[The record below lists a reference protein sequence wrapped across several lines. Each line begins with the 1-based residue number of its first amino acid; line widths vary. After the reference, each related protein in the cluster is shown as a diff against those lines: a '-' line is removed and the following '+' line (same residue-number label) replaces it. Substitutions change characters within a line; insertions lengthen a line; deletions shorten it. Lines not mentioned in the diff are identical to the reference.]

1 MSIFASAFT
10 PISVSSAKENIA
22 SAEKFILFIG
32 RPSCPYCQLFEP
44 KLSNVAR
51 KFEFNIFYINSE
63 NTDELGFRLY
73 VNAMVLRLYLHC
85 LSQKKE
91 LRRLFVTLRS
101 LRKTFQILSLKLFIQ
116 RFLCLFVNTRVSI
129 MKQIEWELLIIQIMF
144 NGWKRPELFSKE
156 FRMAL

>member
-63 NTDELGFRLY
+63 NTDELGEIQ
-73 VNAMVLRLYLHC
+73 ALRNRYGIATVPA
-85 LSQKKE
+85 
-91 LRRLFVTLRS
+91 LFVS
-101 LRKTFQILSLKLFIQ
+101 
-116 RFLCLFVNTRVSI
+116 
-129 MKQIEWELLIIQIMF
+129 E
-144 NGWKRPELFSKE
+144 
-156 FRMAL
+156 

>member
-51 KFEFNIFYINSE
+51 KSEFNIFYINSE
-63 NTDELGFRLY
+63 NTDELGEIQD
-73 VNAMVLRLYLHC
+73 LRKRYGIA
-85 LSQKKE
+85 
-91 LRRLFVTLRS
+91 LFVSEKGAAKVVCDSS
-101 LRKTFQILSLKLFIQ
+101 LSEEDILDFI
-116 RFLCLFVNTRVSI
+116 S
-129 MKQIEWELLIIQIMF
+129 
-144 NGWKRPELFSKE
+144 
-156 FRMAL
+156 